1 MLNINFDTAMK
12 NLLLRKLFSFFL
24 LMLFISSF
32 LVAQVSDK
40 ILAVNTGE
48 GREGE
53 PIEIKVELTNAVSVN
68 QMFLNYRTPG
78 MSDFKR
84 VEMTLTGNSAI
95 ATIPGD
101 EVVPTEIEYYFVM
114 TIMLK
119 DGYDTYPV
127 ENPKYNPLRVMV
139 HPAAPKE
146 RMVVFLS
153 PDTGRAVPSDEL
165 MIALSLKN
173 VSPLVDIST
182 MKLFID
188 GNDITKIASIADS
201 LITIDPQKMQPSLG
215 DGNHVFRVDLFSK
228 KGQLYYTQTL
238 KFAQG
243 PLFSYEEEPSK
254 FLYNI
259 SAQAETRHER
269 FSNSWKPYNRGWL
282 NLSTQRGALTLSGKV
297 FASSEEQ
304 TDRQPVNRYFIE
316 ANTSWFRIGYG
327 DDYPAFPSL
336 IMSGKRLRGL
346 SSNLKLGFFNV
357 DFTDGDVMRTIEGE
371 PVRIFSKDSLSIIQ
385 NDLTRPNATG
395 AFGPYDTT
403 VTPHLWA
410 EYRYGTYQRK
420 LTAVRPSFGGGESF
434 QLGFTYLK
442 SKDDVNSLKWGIKPQ
457 ENLVLGSDL
466 FIGAFDRKLQITAQ
480 GAASVFNS
488 DIAKGNISDAQIDS
502 LFTDADS
509 ADKRKDFKDIRDIVS
524 KYITVNQNL
533 VPLSIDKITSIMS
546 YETGISLDMFD
557 NYLKGTYL
565 FHGSQYQSFGQ
576 TYYRRDVKGF
586 TIFDRLRLM
595 SNQLFLTGSFE
606 QLKDNTDETKLA
618 TTTFTNWNGSVAYY
632 PRLNFP
638 NITVGYGQ
646 NTSSNGLYTLDPN
659 GPDSTKAR
667 SAREDLTSRLF
678 VQLGYDFTAVAR
690 HNASFNFSTSNTDDQ
705 TYKSFDTKS
714 TIVTTMLMS
723 TWKFPLQSTVGLSFS
738 NSKLPSTTSATQTDF
753 DYTTLTLGARYRLLQ
768 EKLRLSGTF
777 LPTFG
782 DVKRSVFTFVA
793 DYSLL
798 TNLVAS
804 FETSLIDNTNGSTDS
819 IVSFLLKYNM

>member
-1 MLNINFDTAMK
+1 MM
-12 NLLLRKLFSFFL
+12 NLFLRKIVPVFL
-24 LMLFISSF
+24 LMMLSVPMF
-32 LVAQVSDK
+32 AQVSDK
-40 ILAVNTGE
+40 ILSINTSE

-53 PIEIKVELTNAVSVN
+53 PVEVKVDLTNAISVN

-78 MSDFKR
+78 MSDYKR
-84 VEMTLTGNSAI
+84 VEMTLTGNSAT
-95 ATIPGD
+95 ATISGE

-119 DGYDTYPV
+119 DGYDTYPA
-127 ENPKYNPLRVMV
+127 ENPKNNPLRLVV
-139 HPAAPKE
+139 HPASPKE

-153 PDTGRAVPSDEL
+153 PDTGRAVPADEL
-165 MIALSLKN
+165 MIALALKN

-188 GNDITKIASIADS
+188 GNDVTKIASIADS
-201 LITIDPQKMQPSLG
+201 LITLDPQKVQPALE

-238 KFAQG
+238 KFSQG

-254 FLYNI
+254 FLYNL
-259 SAQAETRHER
+259 SAKVESRHER
-269 FSNSWKPYNRGWL
+269 FTNSWKPYNRGWL

-316 ANTSWFRIGYG
+316 AKTPWFRIGYG
-327 DDYPAFPSL
+327 DDYPVFPSM
-336 IMSGKRLRGL
+336 IMSGKRLRGV

-357 DFTDGDVMRTIEGE
+357 DVASGDVIRTIEGE
-371 PVRIFSKDSLSIIQ
+371 AIRIFSKDSLTFVQ
-385 NDLTRPNATG
+385 NDTTRPNPTG

-403 VTPHLWA
+403 NGNNFWA
-410 EYRYGTYQRK
+410 EYRYGTFKRQ

-442 SKDDVNSLKWGIKPQ
+442 SKDDVGSLKYGIKPQ
-457 ENLVLGSDL
+457 ENLVLGSDI
-466 FIGAFDRKLQITAQ
+466 FIGMFDRKLQLTAQ
-480 GAASVFNS
+480 GGASVFNS
-488 DIAKGNISDAQIDS
+488 NIQKGNITDAQIDS

-524 KYITVNQNL
+524 KYITVNENL
-533 VPLSIDKITSIMS
+533 VPLSIDKISSITS
-546 YETGISLDMFD
+546 YEGGIALDMFD

-576 TYYRRDVKGF
+576 TYFRKDVKGF
-586 TIFDRLRLM
+586 NVFDRLRLIK
-595 SNQLFLTGSFE
+595 NQLFLTGSFE

-632 PRLNFP
+632 PRFNFP

-678 VQLGYDFTAVAR
+678 VQLGYDFNAVAR
-690 HNASFNFSTSNTDDQ
+690 HNASFSFSTSNTDDK
-705 TYKSFDTKS
+705 TFRSFDTKS

-738 NSKLPSTTSATQTDF
+738 NSKLPGQTASVQRDF
-753 DYTTLTLGARYRLLQ
+753 NYTTLTLGARYRLLQ

-777 LPTFG
+777 VPTFG
-782 DVKRSVFTFVA
+782 DVQRSVISFVA

-804 FETSLIDNTNGSTDS
+804 FDASLIDNTNGSTDS

>member
-1 MLNINFDTAMK
+1 M
-12 NLLLRKLFSFFL
+12 LLRKIFSFSI
-24 LMLFISSF
+24 LMLFTSCS
-32 LVAQVSDK
+32 LLAQVSDK
-40 ILAVNTGE
+40 ILAVNTSE

-53 PIEIKVELTNAVSVN
+53 PIEIKADLANAVSVN

-84 VEMTLTGNSAI
+84 VEMTLTGNSAT
-95 ATIPGD
+95 AAIPGD
-101 EVVPTEIEYYFVM
+101 EVVPTEVEYYFVM

-119 DGYDTYPV
+119 DGYDTYPA
-127 ENPKYNPLRVMV
+127 ENPKNNPLRVVV

-153 PDTGRAVPSDEL
+153 PDTGRAIPSDEL

-182 MKLFID
+182 MKLFVD
-188 GNDITKIASIADS
+188 GNDVTKIASIADS
-201 LITIDPQKMQPSLG
+201 LITLDQQKIQPALE
-215 DGNHVFRVDLFSK
+215 DGNHVFRIDLFSR

-238 KFAQG
+238 KFSQG

-259 SAQAETRHER
+259 SAQLETRHER
-269 FSNSWKPYNRGWL
+269 FFNSWKPYNRGLL
-282 NLSTQRGALTLSGKV
+282 NLSTQRGAMTISGRV
-297 FASSEEQ
+297 FASNEEQ
-304 TDRQPVNRYFIE
+304 SERQPVNRYFIG
-316 ANTSWFRIGYG
+316 AKTPWFSIGYG
-327 DDYPAFPSL
+327 DDYPVFPSL

-346 SSNLKLGFFNV
+346 TSNLKLGFFNV
-357 DFTDGDVMRTIEGE
+357 DFANGDVMRTIEGE

-385 NDLTRPNATG
+385 NDPTRPNATG

-410 EYRYGTYQRK
+410 EYRYGTFKRE

-442 SKDDVNSLKWGIKPQ
+442 AKDDVGSLKYGIKPQ

-466 FIGAFDRKLQITAQ
+466 FIGAIERKLQITAQ
-480 GAASVFNS
+480 GAASIFNS
-488 DIAKGNISDAQIDS
+488 DIQQGDISDAQIDS
-502 LFTDADS
+502 LFQDSDS
-509 ADKRKDFKDIRDIVS
+509 AEKREDFRTIRDRVS

-546 YETGISLDMFD
+546 YETGISLDLFD

-586 TIFDRLRLM
+586 NVFDRLRLM
-595 SNQLFLTGSFE
+595 SNQFFLSGSYE
-606 QLKDNTDETKLA
+606 RLQDNTDDTKLA
-618 TTTFTNWNGSVAYY
+618 TTTFSNWNGSAAYY
-632 PRLNFP
+632 PRFNFP

-646 NTSSNGLYTLDPN
+646 NTSSNGLNGLNPT
-659 GPDSTKAR
+659 GPDSIKAR

-678 VQLGYDFTAVAR
+678 VQLGYDFNAVAR

-738 NSKLPSTTSATQTDF
+738 NSKLPSSTSATQIDF
-753 DYTTLTLGARYRLLQ
+753 NYTTLTLGARYRLMQ
-768 EKLRLSGTF
+768 EKLRLSGSF
-777 LPTFG
+777 IPTFG
-782 DVKRSVFTFVA
+782 DVKRTVFVFVA

-798 TNLVAS
+798 SNLVAS
-804 FETSLIDNTNGSTDS
+804 FDASMIDNTNGSTDS